1 MNFKQI
7 LLSSSFILLCLFSLD
22 GHAIRSVNV
31 RDAAEELL
39 FHTEPSIDSAKQ
51 QAVYVDVPETDP
63 RKKEPNR
70 TLAEAQEIVDRLV
83 EEFKEKAAADKA
95 NVLLKRAIAIGELYS
110 ELPEAEQIPYSFIL
124 ESVSTKL
131 D

>member
-7 LLSSSFILLCLFSLD
+7 LSSCFILSCLFSLNA
-22 GHAIRSVNV
+22 HAIRSVNV
-31 RDAAEELL
+31 RDAAEDLL
-39 FHTEPSIDSAKQ
+39 FHTEPSIELAKQ

-63 RKKEPNR
+63 RKKEPSR
-70 TLAEAQEIVDRLV
+70 TLIEAQEIADRLV
-83 EEFKEKAAADKA
+83 EEFKEKAKADKTNA
-95 NVLLKRAIAIGELYS
+95 LLKRAITIGELYS
-110 ELPEAEQIPYSFIL
+110 ELPEGEQIPYSFIL